1 MFLPAFKVLQTQFQ
15 MFIKSRFYLDDEYVD
30 MTRNKFLQ
38 YTRLDIP
45 EFRDTLIQH
54 MESVKKDQFNGT
66 ESKEQDTSSRSGNDA
81 HVDDADIR
89 PIYDEEPMAEVQM
102 TADDNVSATGQQH
115 TEQPEFINEGE
126 VDQNAEQC
134 HDICPLPAKLTD
146 NMTTETSQI
155 NHLSLKMIVSK
166 DCCPDVNKIL
176 QNSKHIEEEQVPK
189 PPDVQIHE
197 VPLVQL
203 QSNMLELMLLC
214 SS

>member
-1 MFLPAFKVLQTQFQ
+1 MFLYMDQLQKQLDKEEFQEIGSIASFKVLETQFQ

-45 EFRDTLIQH
+45 EFRDTLAQKSRQQEEKTDTSNALDALDASSVII
-54 MESVKKDQFNGT
+54 ESNGT

-102 TADDNVSATGQQH
+102 TTNDNVSAKGQQH

-126 VDQNAEQC
+126 IVQNA
-134 HDICPLPAKLTD
+134 K
-146 NMTTETSQI
+146 
-155 NHLSLKMIVSK
+155 
-166 DCCPDVNKIL
+166 
-176 QNSKHIEEEQVPK
+176 
-189 PPDVQIHE
+189 
-197 VPLVQL
+197 
-203 QSNMLELMLLC
+203 
-214 SS
+214 